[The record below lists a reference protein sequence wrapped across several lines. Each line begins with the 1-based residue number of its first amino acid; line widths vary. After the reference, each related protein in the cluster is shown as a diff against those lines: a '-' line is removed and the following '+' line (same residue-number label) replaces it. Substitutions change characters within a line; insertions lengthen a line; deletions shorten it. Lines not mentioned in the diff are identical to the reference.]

1 MDIFSIKEIYFFDSS
16 LRMSITIRVTFAT
29 IYGIFYIPQLIVTV
43 LFCIKKGSLILMIR
57 TPHIYITLLGCD
69 ITYIEAENQGCV
81 IFVENRQSGDGVY
94 TRYHISRVS
103 CQKGSICHAYA
114 WRVGPFWQETLDI
127 SYFTWIHNP
136 ISLHGLNFRLNT
148 QSRYI
153 SNQIL
158 LYHLLSHKYWCFF
171 LS

>member
-1 MDIFSIKEIYFFDSS
+1 MTTHLWRRHHLFNQRNLDIFDSS

-69 ITYIEAENQGCV
+69 IASIEAENQGCV
-81 IFVENRQSGDGVY
+81 IFVEIRQSGDGVY

-103 CQKGSICHAYA
+103 CQKGPICHTYA

-127 SYFTWIHNP
+127 SYFIWIHNP
-136 ISLHGLNFRLNT
+136 IQSTWLKLSPKYTKSLYFK
-148 QSRYI
+148 SVFVI
-153 SNQIL
+153 SL
-158 LYHLLSHKYWCFF
+158 AVP
-171 LS
+171 